1 MALIKF
7 MQVINHQ
14 TRKIRKELFMKSLSI
29 NYYAIFLFAL
39 LLGALSVG
47 AQAQEAGDGAQED
60 IQSAMKADK
69 SGTNPINFTYDLRF
83 YNEYQWLKNSD
94 GHQNISTLEYRMPL
108 MDGKWQFRLRT
119 RATSF
124 SADLNRD
131 GSTDVDEGGMG
142 DTDFRFLTVPIM
154 DAPNRFAL
162 AIGFETFLNTASH
175 DSLGSGTTSLGPQ
188 VFAVFFKPFGG
199 FFDLIAP
206 AYQHKFSVR
215 EESGASDVEQGLID
229 VFALKMSKDKQSWF
243 MINPTFILDYENNNE
258 LAVIDFEFGTM
269 MNKLL
274 SSEAY
279 KGHSAYIRP
288 GIGIGGDRS
297 MDYSIEFGYKIVW

>member
-1 MALIKF
+1 MKVLSMKRFTIILFVILIG
-7 MQVINHQ
+7 V
-14 TRKIRKELFMKSLSI
+14 
-29 NYYAIFLFAL
+29 
-39 LLGALSVG
+39 LSVQ
-47 AQAQEAGDGAQED
+47 AQAEEAKGQDAPELA
-60 IQSAMKADK
+60 SKSDK
-69 SGTNPINFTYDLRF
+69 SGTNPINFTYDLRI

-94 GHQNISTLEYRMPL
+94 GHQNISTLEYRMPFAE
-108 MDGKWQFRLRT
+108 GKWQFRVRT

-154 DAPNRFAL
+154 DAPNKFAL
-162 AIGFETFLNTASH
+162 AFGFETFLNTASR

-188 VFAVFFKPFGG
+188 VFGVFFKPFGG

-215 EESGASDVEQGLID
+215 EESGASDVEQGFID

-258 LAVIDFEFGTM
+258 LAIIDFEFGTM

-274 SSEAY
+274 SSDAY

-288 GIGIGGDRS
+288 GIGIGEDRS
-297 MDYSIEFGYKIVW
+297 MDYSIELGYKIVW

>member
-1 MALIKF
+1 MKHY
-7 MQVINHQ
+7 VIC
-14 TRKIRKELFMKSLSI
+14 LFV
-29 NYYAIFLFAL
+29 L
-39 LLGALSVG
+39 LVGALSVG
-47 AQAQEAGDGAQED
+47 AQAQEVEGQAQDAPELAAK
-60 IQSAMKADK
+60 SDK

-83 YNEYQWLKNSD
+83 YNEYQWLKRSD

-124 SADLNRD
+124 SADLNGD

-162 AIGFETFLNTASH
+162 AFGLETFLDTASH
-175 DSLGSGTTSLGPQ
+175 DSLGSGTNSLGPQ
-188 VFAVFFKPFGG
+188 VFLAFFKPFGG

-206 AYQHKFSVR
+206 GYIHKFSVH
-215 EESGASDVEQGLID
+215 EEKGRSDVEQGLID
-229 VFALKMSKDKQSWF
+229 VFFLKMSKDKQSWM
-243 MINPTFILDYENNNE
+243 MINPTFFLDYENNNE

-279 KGHSAYIRP
+279 KGRSVYIRP

-297 MDYSIEFGYKIVW
+297 MDYSIEFGYKIIW

>member
-1 MALIKF
+1 
-7 MQVINHQ
+7 MQFVCLCFWSGRYPLEPKPKKADGPAQ
-14 TRKIRKELFMKSLSI
+14 GAPELASKS
-29 NYYAIFLFAL
+29 
-39 LLGALSVG
+39 
-47 AQAQEAGDGAQED
+47 
-60 IQSAMKADK
+60 DK

-162 AIGFETFLNTASH
+162 AFGFETFLNTASH
-175 DSLGSGTTSLGPQ
+175 DSLGSGRTSLGPQ
-188 VFAVFFKPFGG
+188 VFLGFFSPFNG

-206 AYQHKFSVR
+206 GYQHKFSVR
-215 EESGASDVEQGLID
+215 EESGVGDLEQGIID
-229 VFALKMSKDKQSWF
+229 LFCLKMSKDKQSWM
-243 MINPTFILDYENNNE
+243 MINPQFILDYENNTE
-258 LAVIDFEFGTM
+258 LAIIDFEFGTM

-288 GIGIGGDRS
+288 GIGVGGDRS
-297 MDYSIEFGYKIVW
+297 MDYSIELGYKIVW